1 MLAFDPKAI
10 VARGVPVLC
19 IDTCSVLDIMRDP
32 TRDETKPHERKAA
45 IDLLDRLEKGD
56 LVCLIAE
63 QVELEFNEHDLTV
76 QDEAARAI
84 RKLREKVERVN
95 QIHGTFLPAISI
107 SLTHL
112 DGLVAPARQTVQ
124 RWLNASMLV
133 PGSTDALIRAMD
145 RVNRNVSPARK
156 GKDSVKDCLVLETYL
171 GAMDDL
177 RGAGLPATAVFLSS
191 NGKEYLG
198 ETNVLKT
205 DLQADFTR
213 TNMAYAT
220 NMGQAKVTLG
230 F

>member
-1 MLAFDPKAI
+1 M
-10 VARGVPVLC
+10 LC

-32 TRDETKPHERKAA
+32 TRDELKPHERKAA
-45 IDLLDRLEKGD
+45 IDLLDRLENGD

-63 QVELEFNEHDLTV
+63 QVELEFNEHDQTV
-76 QDEAARAI
+76 QDEARRAI

-95 QIHGTFLPAISI
+95 QIYGTFLPAISI

-112 DGLVAPARQTVQ
+112 DALVAPARQIVQ
-124 RWLNASMLV
+124 RWLNASTLV

-145 RVNRNVSPARK
+145 RVNRNVAPARK

-171 GAMDDL
+171 GAMADL

-191 NGKEYLG
+191 NSKEYLG

-205 DLQADFTR
+205 DLQADFAR
-213 TNMAYAT
+213 MNMAYAT
-220 NMGQAKVTLG
+220 NMAQAKVTLG